1 MRRKME
7 KLRNNFLV
15 KGAKKHPSAY
25 TFAKAQ
31 LSAFLG
37 GVIDYL
43 VMIFITEVLGIFYS
57 ISIIISGLLGAIANF
72 SLNRYWAFKS
82 TEASTKAQLH
92 KFIFVVLGSVA
103 LKSSGTFLFT
113 ETLQIDY
120 KITRLMVDAIVSIG
134 FNFTLQ
140 KFWVFKK

>member
-1 MRRKME
+1 MSRKME

-15 KGAKKHPSAY
+15 KGAEKHPSAY

-92 KFIFVVLGSVA
+92 KFTFVVLGSVA

-113 ETLQIDY
+113 ETLHIDY
-120 KITRLMVDAIVSIG
+120 KITRLMVEAIVSIG

>member
-1 MRRKME
+1 ME

-57 ISIIISGLLGAIANF
+57 ISIVISGLLGAIANF